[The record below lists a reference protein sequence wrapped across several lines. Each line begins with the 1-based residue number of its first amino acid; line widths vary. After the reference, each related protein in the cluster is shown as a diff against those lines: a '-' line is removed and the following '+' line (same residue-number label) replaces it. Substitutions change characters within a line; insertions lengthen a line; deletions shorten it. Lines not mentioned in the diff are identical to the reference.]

1 MKSYALG
8 VGWRFALVV
17 VLALALSSLAALVV
31 PLYAQSGDKAST
43 VEAYAPDVGPVVL
56 TMAELRIEAL
66 VPLDAVE
73 ASPGSPLLNVNTITT
88 AKLSERSAPAALD
101 LRSREAAL
109 TLDSF
114 GEHRP
119 LGSIFGST
127 AALRC

>member
-1 MKSYALG
+1 MKSHALG
-8 VGWRFALVV
+8 VGWRFALMV

-43 VEAYAPDVGPVVL
+43 VEAYAPDVKPVVL
-56 TMAELRIEAL
+56 AVPELRIEASVSL
-66 VPLDAVE
+66 DAGEASSGSVPL
-73 ASPGSPLLNVNTITT
+73 NVTTVLT
-88 AKLSERSAPAALD
+88 AKRSERSAPVVLD

-109 TLDSF
+109 MLDSF